1 MKESVKEKARIAAR
15 MRNVNKNALL
25 YKPDSE
31 RWPEMSLRKVPADSV
46 PFGESISRNGRTVW
60 AAYHNGELVA
70 LGVTRD
76 EARAKYRAWVVKA
89 GMEAHKNDL
98 DRNAERRR

>member
-1 MKESVKEKARIAAR
+1 MKERARDAAR
-15 MRNVNKNALL
+15 RRNLNKKPSP

-31 RWPEMSLRKVPADSV
+31 RWPELEIRKVPADSV
-46 PFGESISRNGRTVW
+46 PFGDSISRNGRTVW

-76 EARAKYRAWVVKA
+76 EARAKYREWVVKA
-89 GMEAHKNDL
+89 GMEPRSEVKAK
-98 DRNAERRR
+98 